1 MPVKQIHQFE
11 QQETTYFLGESLLQL
26 GNHVDRNRAVLV
38 IDENVERHHGHHLHN
53 WKKIVV
59 PAGEEVKDMATV
71 EKIINGLTA
80 HEADRKTTLVGIGGG
95 MITDV
100 AGFAVSIYMRG
111 IPFGFVPT
119 TLLAQ
124 VDASIG
130 GKNGVSHGKHK
141 NLLGIIRQPQFIL
154 FDYTLPLTM
163 PAEEWHNGFAEIIK
177 YACIM
182 DAELFDY
189 LEENKEKALSRD
201 VDVLKY
207 LVEKSVAAKTKV
219 VLEDELETGPR
230 RWLNFGHTLGHAVE
244 KLEHIAHGKAV
255 AIGMV
260 AAARFSEKLMNYPT
274 AQTIRLI
281 KLISDYQLPVAF
293 TSDKEAVFDIFK
305 LDKKREKDVIH
316 FVLLEQTGKATT
328 MPIPIAELKLLLQE
342 L

>member
-1 MPVKQIHQFE
+1 MLIQTHRF
-11 QQETTYFLGESLLQL
+11 QQQATQYFLGESLLQL

-38 IDENVERHHGHHLHN
+38 IDENVERHHGHHLHD
-53 WKKIVV
+53 WKKIIV
-59 PAGEEVKDMATV
+59 PAGEEVKNMATI
-71 EKIINGLTA
+71 ENIIDGLTA

-95 MITDV
+95 MLTDV
-100 AGFAVSIYMRG
+100 AGFAAAIYMRG

-141 NLLGIIRQPQFIL
+141 NLLGIIRQPSFIL

-163 PAEEWHNGFAEIIK
+163 PDEEWHNGFAEIIK

-182 DAELFDY
+182 DAALFDF
-189 LEENKEKALSRD
+189 LEANKEKALLRD
-201 VDVLKY
+201 VAVLEY

-219 VLEDELETGPR
+219 VLEDEFENGPR

-244 KLEHIAHGKAV
+244 KLEHMAHGKAV

-260 AAARFSEKLMNYPT
+260 AASRFSEKLIGFP
-274 AQTIRLI
+274 AEQTQRLIRLI
-281 KLISDYQLPVAF
+281 SNYQLPVAF
-293 TSDKEAVFDIFK
+293 TSDKTAVFDIFK

-316 FVLLEQTGKATT
+316 FVLLEEIGKATT
-328 MPIPIAELKLLLQE
+328 MAVPITELRELLQE

>member
-1 MPVKQIHQFE
+1 MLIQTHQFQ
-11 QQETTYFLGESLLQL
+11 QQETTYFLGESLMEL
-26 GNHVDRNRAVLV
+26 GNHVNRHRAVLV
-38 IDENVERHHGHHLHN
+38 IDENVEYYHGHHLHN
-53 WKKIVV
+53 WNKIVV
-59 PAGEEVKDMATV
+59 PAGEELKNMATV
-71 EKIINGLTA
+71 DKIIDGLISY
-80 HEADRKTTLVGIGGG
+80 EADRKTTLVGIGGG
-95 MITDV
+95 MLTDV
-100 AGFAVSIYMRG
+100 AGFAASIYMRG

-130 GKNGVSHGKHK
+130 GKNGVSHGKQK
-141 NLLGIIRQPQFIL
+141 NLLGIIRQPEFIL
-154 FDYTLPLTM
+154 FDYALPLTM

-182 DAELFDY
+182 DATLFDY
-189 LEENKEKALSRD
+189 LENNKEKALARD
-201 VDVLKY
+201 VEVLQY

-219 VLEDELETGPR
+219 VLEDELENGPR

-260 AAARFSEKLMNYPT
+260 AAARFSEKLMNLP
-274 AQTIRLI
+274 ADQTIRLI

-293 TSDKEAVFDIFK
+293 NSDKDAVFDIFK

-316 FVLLEQTGKATT
+316 FVLLEQIGKATT

>member
-1 MPVKQIHQFE
+1 MIKETHRFQ
-11 QQETTYFLGESLLQL
+11 QQETTYLLGESLLQL
-26 GNHVDRNRAVLV
+26 GNHIDRNRAVVV
-38 IDENVERHHGHHLHN
+38 IDENVERHHGYHLHN

-59 PAGEEVKDMATV
+59 QAGEDVKNMATV
-71 EKIINGLTA
+71 EKIIDGLA
-80 HEADRKTTLVGIGGG
+80 AFEADRKTTLVGIGGG

-100 AGFAVSIYMRG
+100 AGFAASIYMRG

-141 NLLGIIRQPQFIL
+141 NLLGIIRQPSFIL
-154 FDYTLPLTM
+154 FDYALPLTM
-163 PAEEWHNGFAEIIK
+163 PDEEWHNGFAEIIK

-182 DAELFDY
+182 DAPLFDY
-189 LEENKEKALSRD
+189 LEVNREKALSRD
-201 VDVLKY
+201 VAVLQH
-207 LVEKSVAAKTKV
+207 LVERSVAAKTKV
-219 VLEDELETGPR
+219 VLEDEFENGPR

-260 AAARFSEKLMNYPT
+260 AAARFSEKLMALPQE
-274 AQTIRLI
+274 QTLRLI
-281 KLISDYQLPVAF
+281 RLISDYHLPVAF

-305 LDKKREKDVIH
+305 LDKKRDKDAIH
-316 FVLLEQTGKATT
+316 FVLLEEIGKATT
-328 MPIPIAELKLLLQE
+328 LAVPITELKQLMEE

>member
-1 MPVKQIHQFE
+1 MLKQTHQFE

-59 PAGEEVKDMATV
+59 PAGEELKNMATV
-71 EKIINGLTA
+71 ETIIDGLTA

-100 AGFAVSIYMRG
+100 AGFAASIYMRG

-182 DAELFDY
+182 DAELFDF
-189 LEENKEKALSRD
+189 LEKNKEKALSRD
-201 VDVLKY
+201 VAVLEY

-260 AAARFSEKLMNYPT
+260 AAARFSEKLMNFPAT
-274 AQTIRLI
+274 ETIRLI

>member
-1 MPVKQIHQFE
+1 MQKQTHQFQ

-26 GNHVDRNRAVLV
+26 GNHVDPNRAVLV

-59 PAGEEVKDMATV
+59 PAGEEVKNMATV
-71 EKIINGLTA
+71 ERIIDGLTA
-80 HEADRKTTLVGIGGG
+80 YEADRKTTLVGIGGG

-100 AGFAVSIYMRG
+100 AGFAASIYMRG

-141 NLLGIIRQPQFIL
+141 NLLGIIRQPAFIL

-182 DAELFDY
+182 DAALFDY
-189 LEENKEKALSRD
+189 LEKNKDKALSRD
-201 VDVLKY
+201 VAVLEY

-219 VLEDELETGPR
+219 VLEDELENGPR

-260 AAARFSEKLMNYPT
+260 AATRFSEKLMNLP
-274 AQTIRLI
+274 ADQTTRLTRLI
-281 KLISDYQLPVAF
+281 NDYQLPVAF

-316 FVLLEQTGKATT
+316 FVLLEEIGKATT
-328 MPIPIAELKLLLQE
+328 MPVPIAELKQLLQE

>member
-1 MPVKQIHQFE
+1 MQIQTHQFQ
-11 QQETTYFLGESLLQL
+11 QQETTYFLGASLMEL
-26 GNHVDRNRAVLV
+26 GNHVNRQRTVLV
-38 IDENVERHHGHHLHN
+38 IDENVEYHHGHHLHN

-59 PAGEEVKDMATV
+59 PAGEELKNMATV
-71 EKIINGLTA
+71 DKIIDGLISY
-80 HEADRKTTLVGIGGG
+80 EADRKTTLVGIGGG
-95 MITDV
+95 MLTDV
-100 AGFAVSIYMRG
+100 AGFAASIYMRG

-130 GKNGVSHGKHK
+130 GKNGVSHGKQK
-141 NLLGIIRQPQFIL
+141 NLLGIIRQPEFIF
-154 FDYTLPLTM
+154 FDYALPLTM

-182 DAELFDY
+182 DAALFDY
-189 LEENKEKALSRD
+189 LENNKEKALARD
-201 VDVLKY
+201 VEVLQY

-219 VLEDELETGPR
+219 VLEDELENGPR

-244 KLEHIAHGKAV
+244 KLEHIAHGNAV

-260 AAARFSEKLMNYPT
+260 AATRFSEKLMNLP
-274 AQTIRLI
+274 ADQTVRLI

-293 TSDKEAVFDIFK
+293 SSDKEAVFDTFK

-316 FVLLEQTGKATT
+316 FVLLEEIGKATT

>member
-1 MPVKQIHQFE
+1 MLVKQTHQFE

-38 IDENVERHHGHHLHN
+38 IDENVERHHGHHLHD

-59 PAGEEVKDMATV
+59 PAGEEVKNMATV
-71 EKIINGLTA
+71 ETIIDGLTA

-100 AGFAVSIYMRG
+100 AGFAASIYMRG

-154 FDYTLPLTM
+154 FDYSLPLTM

-182 DAELFDY
+182 DAELFDF
-189 LEENKEKALSRD
+189 LEKNREKALSRD
-201 VDVLKY
+201 VAILEY

-274 AQTIRLI
+274 EQTIRLI

>member
-1 MPVKQIHQFE
+1 MKKLTNNF
-11 QQETTYFLGESLLQL
+11 QQQATTYLMGESLLQL
-26 GNHVDRNRAVLV
+26 GNHVDRHRSVIV
-38 IDENVERHHGHHLHN
+38 IDENVERLHGHHLHD

-59 PAGEEVKDMATV
+59 PAGEDVKNMATV
-71 EKIINGLTA
+71 EKVIDGLIA
-80 HEADRKTTLVGIGGG
+80 YEADRKTTLIGIGGG

-100 AGFAVSIYMRG
+100 AGFAASIYMRG

-130 GKNGVSHGKHK
+130 GKNGVSHGKQK
-141 NLLGIIRQPQFIL
+141 NLLGTIRQPEFIL
-154 FDYTLPLTM
+154 FDYALPLTM

-189 LEENKEKALSRD
+189 LEVNREKALARD
-201 VDVLKY
+201 VAVLEY
-207 LVEKSVAAKTKV
+207 LVEKSVTAKTKV
-219 VLEDELETGPR
+219 VLEDEFENGPR

-260 AAARFSEKLMNYPT
+260 AAARFSEQLMGFPNE
-274 AQTIRLI
+274 QTLRLI
-281 KLISDYQLPVAF
+281 KLITDYQLPVAF
-293 TSDKEAVFDIFK
+293 NSDKAAVFDIFK
-305 LDKKREKDVIH
+305 LDKKREKDAIH
-316 FVLLEQTGKATT
+316 FVLLEKIGTATT
-328 MPIPIAELKLLLQE
+328 MPVPITDLQLLLQA

>member
-1 MPVKQIHQFE
+1 
-11 QQETTYFLGESLLQL
+11 
-26 GNHVDRNRAVLV
+26 
-38 IDENVERHHGHHLHN
+38 
-53 WKKIVV
+53 
-59 PAGEEVKDMATV
+59 
-71 EKIINGLTA
+71 
-80 HEADRKTTLVGIGGG
+80 
-95 MITDV
+95 
-100 AGFAVSIYMRG
+100 
-111 IPFGFVPT
+111 
-119 TLLAQ
+119 
-124 VDASIG
+124 
-130 GKNGVSHGKHK
+130 VSHGKHK

-189 LEENKEKALSRD
+189 LEENKENALSRD

-260 AAARFSEKLMNYPT
+260 AAARFSEKLMNYPPE
-274 AQTIRLI
+274 QTIRLI

-305 LDKKREKDVIH
+305 LDKK
-316 FVLLEQTGKATT
+316 TGERRDTFCIAGANRQSYHHAHTYCRTEIVTAGVVKFFLINLKADE
-328 MPIPIAELKLLLQE
+328 IYICKLLYHQPPLQAP
-342 L
+342 LRQILPKAPCNALWQQLCWQKVPPLSGIRVLVMTAWQHWK

>member
-1 MPVKQIHQFE
+1 MLKITHQF
-11 QQETTYFLGESLLQL
+11 QQQATTFFLGERLLQL

-38 IDENVERHHGHHLHN
+38 IDEHVERHHGHQLHD
-53 WKKIVV
+53 WKKIIV
-59 PAGEEVKDMATV
+59 PAGEEVKNMATV
-71 EKIINGLTA
+71 ELIIDGLIA

-100 AGFAVSIYMRG
+100 AGFAASIYMRG

-141 NLLGIIRQPQFIL
+141 NLLGIIRQPEFIL
-154 FDYTLPLTM
+154 FDYELPLTM
-163 PAEEWHNGFAEIIK
+163 PDEEWHNGFAEIIK

-182 DAELFDY
+182 DAALFDY
-189 LEENKEKALSRD
+189 LETNREKALARD
-201 VDVLKY
+201 VAVLKY
-207 LVEKSVAAKTKV
+207 LVEKSVEAKIKV
-219 VLEDELETGPR
+219 VLEDEFENGPR

-260 AAARFSEKLMNYPT
+260 AAARFSEKLMDLP
-274 AQTIRLI
+274 ADQTLRLI
-281 KLISDYQLPVAF
+281 KLINDYQLPVAF
-293 TSDKEAVFDIFK
+293 SSDKEAVFDIFK

-316 FVLLEQTGKATT
+316 FVLLEKIGKATT
-328 MPIPIAELKLLLQE
+328 MPVPIAELKGLLQE

>member
-1 MPVKQIHQFE
+1 MTIQTHQFE

-38 IDENVERHHGHHLHN
+38 IDENVERHHGHHLHD

-59 PAGEEVKDMATV
+59 PAGEELKNMATV
-71 EKIINGLTA
+71 ETIIDGLTA

-100 AGFAVSIYMRG
+100 AGFAASIYMRG

-154 FDYTLPLTM
+154 FDYNLPLTM

-182 DAELFDY
+182 DAELFDF
-189 LEENKEKALSRD
+189 LEKNKEKALSRD
-201 VDVLKY
+201 VTVLEY

-260 AAARFSEKLMNYPT
+260 AAARFSEKLMNYP
-274 AQTIRLI
+274 ADQTIRLI

>member
-1 MPVKQIHQFE
+1 MKKVTNQF
-11 QQETTYFLGESLLQL
+11 QTQDTTYFLGASLQQL
-26 GNHVDRNRAVLV
+26 GDHVDRNRAVLV
-38 IDENVERHHGHHLHN
+38 VDENVERYHGHDLQG

-59 PAGEEVKDMATV
+59 PAGEEEKHMATI
-71 EKIINGLTA
+71 ERIIDGLVA

-95 MITDV
+95 MMTDV
-100 AGFAVSIYMRG
+100 AGFAASIYMRG
-111 IPFGFVPT
+111 IPFGFVPS

-141 NLLGIIRQPQFIL
+141 NLLGVIRQPEFIL
-154 FDYTLPLTM
+154 FDYALPLTM
-163 PAEEWHNGFAEIIK
+163 PDEEWHNGFAEIIK

-182 DAELFDY
+182 DAALFDY
-189 LEENKEKALSRD
+189 LEANRSKALARD
-201 VDVLKY
+201 VNVLEY

-219 VLEDELETGPR
+219 VLEDEFETGPR

-260 AAARFSEKLMNYPT
+260 AAARFSEKLMNLPN
-274 AQTIRLI
+274 AQTLRLI
-281 KLISDYQLPVAF
+281 KLINDYQLPVAF
-293 TSDKEAVFDIFK
+293 TSDKAAVFDIFK

-316 FVLLEQTGKATT
+316 FVLLEEIGKATT
-328 MPIPIAELKLLLQE
+328 MPVPIAELNGLLQE

>member
-1 MPVKQIHQFE
+1 MLKQTHQFE

-59 PAGEEVKDMATV
+59 PAGEELKNMATI
-71 EKIINGLTA
+71 ETIIDGLTA

-100 AGFAVSIYMRG
+100 AGFAASIYMRG

-182 DAELFDY
+182 DAALFDF
-189 LEENKEKALSRD
+189 LEKNKEKALSRD
-201 VDVLKY
+201 VAVLEY

-260 AAARFSEKLMNYPT
+260 AAARFSEKLMNFPAT
-274 AQTIRLI
+274 ETIRLI